1 MKKPNLFIMGAPKCG
16 TTSMVEWLSDHP
28 EIYFSPIKEP
38 HYYNTD
44 HTHNVVTNYNQYL
57 NLFKNASENHKIIA
71 EASVWY
77 LYSYEAIRNIILDSS
92 QDNKYIVMLR
102 NPIEMAYSL
111 HEQQVF
117 NLNEPQKDFKRA
129 WFLQEDRK
137 ENKSIAITTRDA
149 KLLLYG
155 EVCKLGNQV
164 NRLLQYVD
172 KKNVKFLILDDIKN
186 DPMKVFD
193 EVLEF
198 LNVSTFVKTDFKAVN
213 TAKVRKSKNIALL
226 VKLLGRLKKNIGI
239 TKGFGILNKSNQLNV
254 SNIKRVSLSDDMKK
268 ILKDYFKEDVKLL
281 SKVIDKDLSC
291 WL

>member
-44 HTHNVVTNYNQYL
+44 HSHNVVTNYNQYL

-155 EVCKLGNQV
+155 EVCKLGKQV
-164 NRLLQYVD
+164 NRLLQYVE

-186 DPMKVFD
+186 DPTKVFD

-226 VKLLGRLKKNIGI
+226 VKLLGRLKRNIGI

-254 SNIKRVSLSDDMKK
+254 SNIKRVSLCDDMKK
-268 ILKDYFKEDVKLL
+268 ILQDYFKEDVKLL

>member
-57 NLFKNASENHKIIA
+57 NLFKNASESHKIIA

-117 NLNEPQKDFKRA
+117 NLNESQKNFKRA

-155 EVCKLGNQV
+155 EVCKLGKQV

-213 TAKVRKSKNIALL
+213 TAKVRKSKKIALL

-254 SNIKRVSLSDDMKK
+254 TNIKRVSLSDDMKK
-268 ILKDYFKEDVKLL
+268 ILQDYFKEDVKLL
-281 SKVIDKDLSC
+281 SKLIDKDLSC

>member
-155 EVCKLGNQV
+155 EVCKLGKQV

>member
-268 ILKDYFKEDVKLL
+268 ILQDYFKEDVKLL